1 MPHRL
6 FLVSSEEIQR
16 LNDEQAR
23 ELVARLVRAEVEKL
37 EAADSSV
44 TWGGDQRAKDGGID
58 VRFTSSAR
66 AANNTYV
73 PKSCVGYQ
81 VKAEKF
87 APSKIPGEMTNAGTI
102 SASIADLLRGGGAY
116 VIVSTKDSVSDSS
129 LAARKAKMSECAR
142 DAGLDGLGVL
152 DFFDARRVADWVEQ
166 YPAIGIWVKDS
177 IASTIQGWKPYGTWA
192 YREHDPNAEYLIDDR
207 VKVFAPN
214 SDQGSN
220 ALEAINAIRQ
230 DLSSGRTVRL
240 VGLSG
245 VGKTRLV
252 QALFDQRISTKVP
265 ALSPDTVVY
274 ADLSDHLEPQP
285 TSMAETLVE
294 GGAPTILVVD
304 NCGQE
309 LHKRLAEI
317 LARGSTRVSLLTVE
331 YDIRDDLPE
340 ATSCYRLEG
349 SSDEIIREL
358 LGRRYAHLSQNDI
371 QRVAEFSDGNARV
384 AFALASA
391 SETSDELARLTD
403 DALFRRLFH
412 QKQTESDELL
422 RCAEAASLL
431 YSFDGDDVSD
441 TSELALLAS
450 TSGLSAVVLYRGV
463 AELQR
468 RGLVQQ
474 RGKWRAVLPQAISNK
489 LAARAI
495 ENSPPSLVANALINK
510 GRERVAKSSSRRLGY
525 LHTSS
530 IAQQIVADF
539 LKPGGGFDRV
549 DDLDDTSRQV
559 LKNLLPVDPR
569 SGLSALRRT
578 VESVDTSTID
588 VHIASDLVRMVKSLA
603 YDEAMFADALST
615 LLAFVEGD
623 EIRGQSSSSREAIV
637 ALFSC
642 HLSGTHAS
650 PEERVSSLRA
660 LIKSDK
666 PLIAQLGLDALG
678 QSLETSHFS
687 SQFEVDFGARRRD
700 HGWSPKTRDDVLRWY
715 GGFSRLGLEVAMQ
728 EDIAGPVHHTLGRA
742 VRGLCEDAGII
753 SDVEDIAHALAASG
767 GWPDGWI
774 GVRETLHRG
783 KSVIPLDI
791 LERLNT
797 LEQLLAPSDLLG
809 EIRSTVL
816 ARNAGM
822 LDLLDDDEEAD
833 YSRRHDALL
842 ENAKRLGISAANEPL
857 MVSQLLPELLGD
869 GSNAVTVSFGNG
881 LGRALADPR
890 KLMDE
895 AKSIIARTKSSD
907 LSLLI
912 IRGVLRGW
920 QEVDAPGVNAFLDD
934 AVLDPVWG
942 AWLPELQCV
951 AGLEGGGI
959 DRIFRSLDAGIA
971 PRWQY
976 RYLSMGGA
984 PDNLAP
990 DVIEVLVNSL
1000 SAIADGGAVAID
1012 LLGMVVHSAKER
1024 GENFVSDMAYRI
1036 GGFLAR
1042 VDLSNC
1048 KVDDT
1053 MVDHHLGRLITF
1065 ALNHTSSKSLD
1076 NDMLQNLLSWERSEP
1091 RKYAYR
1097 RGRHLQPFFKL
1108 RPILALDAI
1117 YQPDPDGRYR
1127 TAARLAADDNNER
1140 GSRPMEAVPPT
1151 AALEWC
1157 SVSPTDRFLFI
1168 AATCALY
1175 ASKNPDEEQSNR
1187 RLSEIAMETFKAAPD
1202 KREVLKAY
1210 VGRLMPMSWSGSRAE
1225 KLRQRLGILDDLASL
1240 VSEED
1245 AQIVDSERTRMM
1257 KMVREMKERED
1268 AEERTRNETFE

>member
-23 ELVARLVRAEVEKL
+23 ELVARLVRAEAEKL
-37 EAADSSV
+37 DAANSSV

-58 VRFTSSAR
+58 VRFTSSAL
-66 AANNTYV
+66 AANSSYL
-73 PKSCVGYQ
+73 PKNCVGYQ

-87 APSKIPGEMTNAGTI
+87 PPSKISGEMAPAGTI
-102 SASIADLLRGGGAY
+102 SASIADLLRDNHAY
-116 VIVSTKDSVSDSS
+116 IIVSTKDSASDSS
-129 LAARKAKMSECAR
+129 LAARKSKMVDCAKE
-142 DAGLDGLGVL
+142 AGLDNKGAL

-166 YPAIGIWVKDS
+166 YPSIGVWVKD
-177 IASTIQGWKPYGTWA
+177 IVAAPVQGWRPYGAWA
-192 YREHDPNAEYLIDDR
+192 YRESDPQAEYLVDDK

-214 SDQGSN
+214 ADDGSN
-220 ALEAINAIRQ
+220 ALEAIDAIRK
-230 DLSSGRTVRL
+230 DLTSGRTVRL

-252 QALFDQRISTKVP
+252 QALFDPRISTTAPV
-265 ALSPDTVVY
+265 LSSDAAIY

-285 TSMAETLVE
+285 TSMVETLI
-294 GGAPTILVVD
+294 GGNMPTFLIID

-309 LHKRLAEI
+309 LHKRLAEMV
-317 LARGSTRVSLLTVE
+317 AQGSPRISLLTVE

-349 SSDEIIREL
+349 SSETVIREL
-358 LGRRYAHLSQNDI
+358 LGRRYKHLSDSDI
-371 QRVAEFSDGNARV
+371 NRVAEFSDGNARV

-391 SETSDELARLTD
+391 SERSNELAQLTD
-403 DALFRRLFH
+403 DALFRRLFN

-431 YSFDGDDVSD
+431 YSFDGDDVTDS
-441 TSELALLAS
+441 SELALLGS
-450 TSGLSAVVLYRGV
+450 TSGLSATELYRGI

-474 RGKWRAVLPQAISNK
+474 RGKWRAVLPHAIANK

-495 ENSPPSLVANALINK
+495 ENIPLSIVVDALINK
-510 GRERVAKSSSRRLGY
+510 ASERVSKSCSRRLGY
-525 LHTSS
+525 LHTSLAAQR
-530 IAQQIVADF
+530 IAAEF
-539 LKPGGGFDRV
+539 LKPGGRFDRV
-549 DDLDDTSRQV
+549 DALDDTGRQV
-559 LKNLLPVDPR
+559 LKNLLPVDPG
-569 SGLSALRRT
+569 SSLSALRRT

-603 YDEAMFADALST
+603 YDEAMFTDALSA
-615 LLAFVEGD
+615 LVAFVEGD
-623 EIRGQSSSSREAIV
+623 EIRGQSSSSHEAIL

-650 PEERVSSLRA
+650 PEERVSSVRA
-660 LIKSDK
+660 LIQSDK
-666 PLIAQLGLDALG
+666 PLIARLGLDALQ

-700 HGWSPKTRDDVLRWY
+700 YGWSPKSRDDVLRWY
-715 GGFSRLGLEVAMQ
+715 RGFSKLGLEVAMQ
-728 EDIAGPVHHTLGRA
+728 EDIAGPVRHTLGRA
-742 VRGLCEDAGII
+742 VRGLCENAGMI
-753 SDVEDIAHALAASG
+753 SDVEEIAHALVASG

-774 GVRETLHRG
+774 GVRETLHWG
-783 KSVIPLDI
+783 KSIIPTDI

-797 LEQLLAPSDLLG
+797 LERLLAPTDLLG

-822 LDLLDDDEEAD
+822 LDLLDEGEEAD
-833 YSRRHDALL
+833 YSSRHNALHD
-842 ENAKRLGISAANEPL
+842 NAKRLAILAANEPL
-857 MVSQLLPELLGD
+857 IVSQLLPELLSD
-869 GSNAVTVSFGNG
+869 RSNAVIVSFGNG
-881 LGRALADPR
+881 LGNALADPR
-890 KLMDE
+890 KLMNE
-895 AKSIIARTKSSD
+895 AKAIITKMKSSD
-907 LSLLI
+907 ISLLI
-912 IRGVLRGW
+912 IRGALRGW
-920 QEVDAPGVNAFLDD
+920 QEVDASGLNAFLDD

-942 AWLPELQCV
+942 AWLPELQCAV
-951 AGLEGGGI
+951 GLEGGAI
-959 DRIFRSLDAGIA
+959 DRIFKSLDAGIA
-971 PRWQY
+971 PQWQY
-976 RYLSMGGA
+976 RYLSMGRA
-984 PDNLAP
+984 PDDLAP

-1024 GENFVSDMAYRI
+1024 GENFVRDIAYRI

-1065 ALNHTSSKSLD
+1065 ALNNTSSQSLD
-1076 NDMLQNLLSWERSEP
+1076 NDMLQNLLSWERSEQ

-1127 TAARLAADDNNER
+1127 TAARLAADHHNEH
-1140 GSRPMEAVPPT
+1140 GSRPMEAVSPK

-1157 SVSPTDRFLFI
+1157 SASPTDRFLFI
-1168 AATCALY
+1168 AATCELY
-1175 ASKNPDEEQSNR
+1175 APKKPDEEQSDR
-1187 RLSEIAMETFKAAPD
+1187 RLSEIAKETFKAAPD

-1210 VGRLMPMSWSGSRAE
+1210 ISRLMPMSWSGSRAE
-1225 KLRQRLGILDDLASL
+1225 KLRQRLGILDDLAAL
-1240 VSEED
+1240 VSGED

-1257 KMVREMKERED
+1257 KIVKEMKERED